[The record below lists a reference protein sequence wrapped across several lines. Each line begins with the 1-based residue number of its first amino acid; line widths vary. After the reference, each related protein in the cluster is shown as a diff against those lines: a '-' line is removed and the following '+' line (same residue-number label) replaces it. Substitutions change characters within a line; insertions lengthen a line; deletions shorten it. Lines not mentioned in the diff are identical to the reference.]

1 MKTFIGRAMEGLL
14 PHGVSL
20 ETNTADLKI
29 MTAIAA
35 VLASV
40 TATLAAVA
48 NLVVVLYGGVGP

>member
-1 MKTFIGRAMEGLL
+1 MKTIIGRAMATRL
-14 PHGVSL
+14 PHRL
-20 ETNTADLKI
+20 EPTDLKI

-48 NLVVVLYGGVGP
+48 NLVVALYGGY

>member
-1 MKTFIGRAMEGLL
+1 MKTFIGRAMASQL
-14 PHGVSL
+14 PHGNGL
-20 ETNTADLKI
+20 ETTDLKI

-48 NLVVVLYGGVGP
+48 NLVVTLYGGY

>member
-1 MKTFIGRAMEGLL
+1 MKTIIGRAMATRL
-14 PHGVSL
+14 PHGNAL
-20 ETNTADLKI
+20 ETADLKI

-48 NLVVVLYGGVGP
+48 NLVVVVYGGY